1 MCENHA
7 KYVILSNTVRDVALH
22 LQSREPIALTH
33 YSPVLLIY
41 IPWKHQKTFRFP
53 DVFRRYR
60 KVTRDCNGLTISTGL
75 SI

>member
-22 LQSREPIALTH
+22 LQSHEPIALTH
-33 YSPVLLIY
+33 YNPVLLIY
-41 IPWKHQKTFRFP
+41 IPWKHQKTFRLP
-53 DVFRRYR
+53 DVFRMYR